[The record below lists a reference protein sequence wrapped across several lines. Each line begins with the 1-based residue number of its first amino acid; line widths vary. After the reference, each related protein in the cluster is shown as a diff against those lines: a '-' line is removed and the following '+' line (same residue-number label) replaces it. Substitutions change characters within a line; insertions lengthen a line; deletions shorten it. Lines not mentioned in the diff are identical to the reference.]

1 MATKI
6 AKMTKPGDFPRVG
19 RHGHSMDKNPG
30 QLIGGE
36 WRIGSGL
43 DVIISVD
50 PATEDVLNQFPGAAD
65 SDTHAAIDAAQAALA
80 KWRAASA
87 WSRADFLH
95 KCADIML
102 ARTEEAAREITLE
115 AGKPLAQS
123 RREWQLSIDQF
134 RWYAEEA
141 RRVQGRITESR
152 APGGRIEVHHE
163 PVGVVAAFTAW
174 NFPAVLIARKVA
186 PALAA
191 GCTIIVR
198 PSRETP
204 GTAAVLVDCLVQAG
218 VPPGVVNLV
227 VGPTSTTYDVLM
239 KSPLVRKVS
248 LTGSS
253 VVGQQMLRDAAG
265 TFKRATM
272 ELGGN
277 APVIVFDDAALEATL
292 DIVVPVKFANAGQVC
307 VTGDRFYVHESLY
320 SKFADGFAARAKALK
335 LGHGLEESTQM
346 GPLIN
351 ARRVAAVEAIVT
363 DARQRG
369 GRVIAGG
376 ERPAGK
382 NKGHFY
388 APTVIADLPDDA
400 LALAEEN
407 FGPIAAITSFKSD
420 EEVYARA
427 NATELGL
434 SAYAFTQSA
443 KRMRETAARLE
454 AGMVGINSFALAAAE
469 APFGGIKASGMG
481 REGGGEG
488 IHDYLNVKLVQV
500 TV

>member
-1 MATKI
+1 
-6 AKMTKPGDFPRVG
+6 
-19 RHGHSMDKNPG
+19 MDLKSG
-30 QLIGGE
+30 QLIAGK
-36 WRIGSGL
+36 WCRGSSA
-43 DVIISVD
+43 DAITAVD
-50 PATEDVLNQFPGAAD
+50 PATEEVLNQFP
-65 SDTHAAIDAAQAALA
+65 
-80 KWRAASA
+80 AASA
-87 WSRADFLH
+87 KDTEMTIVAANIAQGQWRKTSAWVRADILH
-95 KCADIML
+95 KCADVMVM
-102 ARTEEAAREITLE
+102 RTEEAARQITLE

-141 RRVQGRITESR
+141 RRITGQIIESR
-152 APGGRIEVHHE
+152 APGGRLEVHHE
-163 PVGVVAAFTAW
+163 PIGVVAAFTAW

-191 GCTIIVR
+191 GCSVIVR

-204 GTAAVLVDCLVQAG
+204 GTAAVLMDCLVEAG
-218 VPPGVVNLV
+218 VPSGVVSLV

-253 VVGQQMLRDAAG
+253 SVGQQMLRDAAQ

-277 APVIVFDDAALEATL
+277 APVIVFDDASLETTL
-292 DIVVPVKFANAGQVC
+292 DTVVAVKFANAGQVC
-307 VTGDRFYVHESLY
+307 VTGDRFYVHDTLY
-320 SKFADGFAARAKALK
+320 AKFVDGFAARAKALK
-335 LGHGLEESTQM
+335 LGHGLDDATQM

-351 ARRVAAVEAIVT
+351 TKRVAAIDAIVA
-363 DARQRG
+363 DARKHG
-369 GRVIAGG
+369 GRIVTGG
-376 ERPAGK
+376 EQPSDK
-382 NKGHFY
+382 NKGFFY
-388 APTVIADLPDDA
+388 APTVIADLPDSA

-407 FGPIAAITSFKSD
+407 FGPIAAITSFRSD
-420 EEVYARA
+420 DEVYTRA
-427 NATELGL
+427 NSTELGL

-443 KRMRETAARLE
+443 KRMRETVARLE

-481 REGGGEG
+481 REGGAHG
-488 IHDYLNVKLVQV
+488 IHDYLNVKLAQM